1 MEIKNIFEINIFR
14 LSKFLI
20 LWIILSKES
29 HIIIKQWKFIYLLW
43 ISSPVKL
50 SKINDPNSKYK
61 SQTFVNLY
69 PE

>member
-20 LWIILSKES
+20 LLIILSKES
-29 HIIIKQWKFIYLLW
+29 HIIIKQWKFIELLR

-61 SQTFVNLY
+61 NRTFVSLY
-69 PE
+69 QE